1 MARTP
6 ARAGALVHLIHFFS
20 NDMEV
25 FMRVNG
31 RVLRPSTLAE
41 RRLFTA
47 LGTQTIK
54 VPRSHNPYVVARRA
68 SRLAEN
74 QNAAFLLLRELVA
87 KYNRPASPIPTESA
101 PSPDVDTTEGPDVG
115 LDGVAL

>member
-1 MARTP
+1 VH
-6 ARAGALVHLIHFFS
+6 RALLVSPHDKEIL
-20 NDMEV
+20 
-25 FMRVNG
+25 MRVNG

-54 VPRSHNPYVVARRA
+54 VPRNHNPYVIARRA

-74 QNAAFLLLRELVA
+74 QNADFLLLRELVT
-87 KYNRPASPIPTESA
+87 KYQPKPEPV
-101 PSPDVDTTEGPDVG
+101 PVPDMDTSEPVDG
-115 LDGVAL
+115 LA

>member
-1 MARTP
+1 
-6 ARAGALVHLIHFFS
+6 
-20 NDMEV
+20 
-25 FMRVNG
+25 MRVNG

-68 SRLAEN
+68 RRLAE
-74 QNAAFLLLRELVA
+74 QHPDFLFLRELVT
-87 KYNRPASPIPTESA
+87 KYQPKGEPEPV
-101 PSPDVDTTEGPDVG
+101 PDMDTSEPVDG
-115 LDGVAL
+115 LA

>member
-1 MARTP
+1 
-6 ARAGALVHLIHFFS
+6 
-20 NDMEV
+20 
-25 FMRVNG
+25 MRVNG

-68 SRLAEN
+68 RHLAE
-74 QNAAFLLLRELVA
+74 QHPDFLFLRELVA
-87 KYNRPASPIPTESA
+87 KYQPHEPVPDMDTSEPI
-101 PSPDVDTTEGPDVG
+101 DG
-115 LDGVAL
+115 LA